1 VRTVVFPHHQPQEN
15 NMRLITAA
23 LLAASVFGAT
33 AAQAEMKLTSK
44 DLTPGQTMADA
55 QVFNSFGCTGK
66 NISPE
71 LTWSGAP
78 EGTKSFAVMVYDPD
92 APTGSGWWHWSVF
105 NIPADASKI
114 ATGAS
119 GDKKLPAGA
128 VEGRTDFGTSG
139 YGGACPPVGDAPH
152 HYQFTVYALSVDKL
166 PLPDTAPGAMVGYY
180 VRANT
185 LDKASLEVTYGR

>member
-1 VRTVVFPHHQPQEN
+1 
-15 NMRLITAA
+15 MRLITTA
-23 LLAASVFGAT
+23 LLTASVFGGT

-44 DLTPGQTMADA
+44 DLTSGKTMADA

-185 LDKASLEVTYGR
+185 LDKASIEVTYGR

>member
-1 VRTVVFPHHQPQEN
+1 
-15 NMRLITAA
+15 MRSIIAV
-23 LLAASVFGAT
+23 LLAASVFGA
-33 AAQAEMKLTSK
+33 AAAHAEMKLTSK
-44 DLTPGQTMADA
+44 DLTSGKSMADA
-55 QVFNSFGCTGK
+55 QVFNSFGCAGK

-71 LTWSGAP
+71 LAWSDAP
-78 EGTKSFAVMVYDPD
+78 PATKSFAVMAYDPD

-105 NIPADASKI
+105 NIPADASEI

-128 VEGRTDFGTSG
+128 VEGHTDFGVSG
-139 YGGACPPVGDAPH
+139 YGGACPPAGDTPH

-166 PLPDTAPGAMVGYY
+166 PLPDTAPGAMVGFY

-185 LDKASLEVTYGR
+185 LDKASVEVTYGR

>member
-1 VRTVVFPHHQPQEN
+1 
-15 NMRLITAA
+15 
-23 LLAASVFGAT
+23 
-33 AAQAEMKLTSK
+33 
-44 DLTPGQTMADA
+44 
-55 QVFNSFGCTGK
+55 
-66 NISPE
+66 
-71 LTWSGAP
+71 
-78 EGTKSFAVMVYDPD
+78 MVYDPD

-105 NIPADASKI
+105 NIPADASK
-114 ATGAS
+114 
-119 GDKKLPAGA
+119 DWRPVPAVTKSFRPGA

-166 PLPDTAPGAMVGYY
+166 PLPETAPGAMVGYY

>member
-1 VRTVVFPHHQPQEN
+1 
-15 NMRLITAA
+15 MRFITAV
-23 LLAASVFGAT
+23 LLATSVFGAT

-44 DLTPGQTMADA
+44 DLIAGKSMADA
-55 QVFNSFGCTGK
+55 QVFNSFGCAGK

-78 EGTKSFAVMVYDPD
+78 EATKSFAIMAYDPD

-105 NIPADASKI
+105 NIPANASEI

-119 GDKKLPAGA
+119 GDKKLPAGT
-128 VEGRTDFGTSG
+128 VEGHTDFGTSG
-139 YGGACPPVGDAPH
+139 YGGACPPAGDQPH

-166 PLPDTAPGAMVGYY
+166 PLPDTAPGAMVGFY

-185 LDKASLEVTYGR
+185 LDKASVEVTYGR

>member
-1 VRTVVFPHHQPQEN
+1 
-15 NMRLITAA
+15 MRFITAV
-23 LLAASVFGAT
+23 LFAASVFGAT

-44 DLTPGQTMADA
+44 DLAAGKSMADA
-55 QVFNSFGCTGK
+55 QVFNSFGCAGE

-78 EGTKSFAVMVYDPD
+78 EATKSFAIMAYDPD

-105 NIPADASKI
+105 NIPADASKV

-128 VEGRTDFGTSG
+128 VEGRTDFGMSG
-139 YGGACPPVGDAPH
+139 YDGACPPAGDQPH
-152 HYQFTVYALSVDKL
+152 HYQFTVYALSVDKF
-166 PLPDTAPGAMVGYY
+166 PLPETVPAAMVGFY

-185 LDKASLEVTYGR
+185 LAKASVEVTYGR

>member
-1 VRTVVFPHHQPQEN
+1 
-15 NMRLITAA
+15 MRLITAV

-44 DLTPGQTMADA
+44 DLTSGKSMADA
-55 QVFNSFGCTGK
+55 QVFNSFGCAGS

-71 LTWSGAP
+71 LVWSAAP
-78 EGTKSFAVMVYDPD
+78 EGTKSFAVMAYDPD

-105 NIPADASKI
+105 NIPANVSKI

-119 GDKKLPAGA
+119 GEKKLPTGA
-128 VEGRTDFGTSG
+128 VEGHTDFATSG
-139 YGGACPPVGDAPH
+139 YGGACPPAGDAPH
-152 HYQFTVYALSVDKL
+152 HYQFTIYALSVDKL
-166 PLPDTAPGAMVGYY
+166 PLPETAPGAMVGFY

-185 LDKASLEVTYGR
+185 LAKASIEVTYGR

>member
-1 VRTVVFPHHQPQEN
+1 
-15 NMRLITAA
+15 MRFITAA
-23 LLAASVFGAT
+23 LIAASVFGAT

-44 DLTPGQTMADA
+44 DLTAGKTMADA
-55 QVFNSFGCTGK
+55 QVFNSFGCSGK

-78 EGTKSFAVMVYDPD
+78 EGTKSFAVMAYDPD

-119 GDKKLPAGA
+119 GEKKLPAGA
-128 VEGRTDFGTSG
+128 VEGHTDFGTSG
-139 YGGACPPVGDAPH
+139 YGGACPPAGDAPH

-166 PLPDTAPGAMVGYY
+166 PLPDTAPGAMVGFY

-185 LDKASLEVTYGR
+185 LGKASLEVTYGR

>member
-1 VRTVVFPHHQPQEN
+1 MTVVFPHHQPQEN

-44 DLTPGQTMADA
+44 DLTSGKTMADA

-128 VEGRTDFGTSG
+128 VEGHTDFGTSG

-166 PLPDTAPGAMVGYY
+166 PLPETAPGAMVGYY

-185 LDKASLEVTYGR
+185 LDKASIEVTYGR